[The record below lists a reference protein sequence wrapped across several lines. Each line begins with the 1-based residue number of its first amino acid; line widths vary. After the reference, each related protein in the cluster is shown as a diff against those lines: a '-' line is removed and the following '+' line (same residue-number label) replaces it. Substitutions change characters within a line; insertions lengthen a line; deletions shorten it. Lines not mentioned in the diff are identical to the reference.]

1 VTTCHGQRSLAV
13 FLHTHWREAAHGA
26 LSICNFLQFS
36 FLRYSSLASKC
47 PGKRIA

>member
-1 VTTCHGQRSLAV
+1 MFCGQHLLAA
-13 FLHTHWREAAHGA
+13 FLYSRLREAAHA
-26 LSICNFLQFS
+26 VSSICNFLQFS